1 MYEYQFPGVIKAR
14 WIKQFR
20 SQFTDKKNPD
30 FRTVFFVFM
39 SSTWCFYLL
48 DLWHSD
54 NEQAH
59 SVFGTAA
66 VCPVEMHT
74 SRLETVSLRLTMLH
88 HLYLTLL
95 GLSSCFHTY
104 THTYADTHTC
114 LHASGIK
121 AIWRWCCCV
130 KGFLLICL
138 SDQNDSADTSLFVLV
153 SLSKSVHACEHV
165 CVCACNRVRANVK
178 PQRRRDNCRHKWFY
192 RFFSCYW
199 KNDRIQVHVY
209 IWNITSEEDTW
220 VYACEKQRIPS
231 VSPHLAYRQTW

>member
-1 MYEYQFPGVIKAR
+1 MFLFV
-14 WIKQFR
+14 R
-20 SQFTDKKNPD
+20 SMAFWQ
-30 FRTVFFVFM
+30 
-39 SSTWCFYLL
+39 W
-48 DLWHSD
+48 
-54 NEQAH
+54 
-59 SVFGTAA
+59 
-66 VCPVEMHT
+66 T
-74 SRLETVSLRLTMLH
+74 SALSFWNSCS
-88 HLYLTLL
+88 
-95 GLSSCFHTY
+95 LSSWNAHLEVRDCFPSPHYAAPPVSDSAWVVLLLSHIY

-209 IWNITSEEDTW
+209 IWNITSEEDMW